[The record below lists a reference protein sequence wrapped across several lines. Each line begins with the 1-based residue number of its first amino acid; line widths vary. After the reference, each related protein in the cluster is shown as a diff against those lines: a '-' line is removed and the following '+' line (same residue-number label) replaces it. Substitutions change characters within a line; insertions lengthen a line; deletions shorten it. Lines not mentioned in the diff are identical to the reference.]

1 MLGGQIRIWHLVKVR
16 VCIVGVS
23 RDETV
28 FRPADNS
35 RFMDVEA
42 SSRLRCRQHAAV
54 AKSVVA
60 RAKCVSMDEID
71 DAPGSETSAA
81 APRSGR
87 SAGTKSLLIENVGD
101 FGVDVIVLEFVHEFD
116 DGRRRLDLLRR

>member
-1 MLGGQIRIWHLVKVR
+1 MLGGQIRIWHFVQVR
-16 VCIVGVS
+16 VCIVGVP

-42 SSRLRCRQHAAV
+42 SGRFCYRQHAAV

-60 RAKCVSMDEID
+60 RAKCLSMDEIG
-71 DAPGSETSAA
+71 DAQGGETSAA
-81 APRSGR
+81 APGSGR

-101 FGVDVIVLEFVHEFD
+101 FGVDVMVQEFVHKFD
-116 DGRRRLDLLRR
+116 GGWRRLDLL

>member
-1 MLGGQIRIWHLVKVR
+1 M
-16 VCIVGVS
+16 CIVGVP

-28 FRPADNS
+28 LRPADNS

-42 SSRLRCRQHAAV
+42 SGRFRCRQHAAV

-60 RAKCVSMDEID
+60 RAKCVSMDEIG
-71 DAPGSETSAA
+71 DAQCGEASAA
-81 APRSGR
+81 APGSGR

-101 FGVDVIVLEFVHEFD
+101 FGVDVMVQEFVHKFD
-116 DGRRRLDLLRR
+116 GGCRRLDLLRR

>member
-42 SSRLRCRQHAAV
+42 SSRFRCRQHAAV

-71 DAPGSETSAA
+71 DARSEEHTSELQS
-81 APRSGR
+81 RLHLVCR
-87 SAGTKSLLIENVGD
+87 LL
-101 FGVDVIVLEFVHEFD
+101 LEKKKIFVTPHNCQYEPVFMS
-116 DGRRRLDLLRR
+116 RAYL